1 MAWAHPP
8 CKVRA
13 EGLENKGIRCP
24 PGPGKGQSPEEEGL
38 EGVSVWGWPGHGVKG
53 RRGCLAHCPPKWTQ
67 LRGPVLCTYKLCV
80 RPCSCRLINPCFTG
94 WLRVTSVCGVG
105 VQDPLASPGAPHE
118 RTRWGKRTEGQRM
131 LNAPRS
137 DPGRGKPGELCV
149 LQTGCSERGDF
160 PRVLPGF
167 VGSSSRA
174 SPRDSVTWGHQVS
187 GPMEAAPS
195 SQAPCKGSKSQR
207 LQGIE
212 EEPLASPPLDY
223 RQYLYSLLGPERAE
237 YFLSPPALERCR
249 SPGEQGLLEA
259 VGGARAGRRRSH
271 AQDAAG
277 GPVES
282 AAARDAPA
290 GGAAPGCNQPAAGQG
305 AAHRP
310 Q

>member
-1 MAWAHPP
+1 MSPGGSPP
-8 CKVRA
+8 RP
-13 EGLENKGIRCP
+13 L
-24 PGPGKGQSPEEEGL
+24 
-38 EGVSVWGWPGHGVKG
+38 WPGLLF
-53 RRGCLAHCPPKWTQ
+53 RG
-67 LRGPVLCTYKLCV
+67 
-80 RPCSCRLINPCFTG
+80 
-94 WLRVTSVCGVG
+94 
-105 VQDPLASPGAPHE
+105 PHE
-118 RTRWGKRTEGQRM
+118 RPLRPCFQ
-131 LNAPRS
+131 LSVSAHA
-137 DPGRGKPGELCV
+137 DPGAGAFPFSTLCWWTAEES
-149 LQTGCSERGDF
+149 QTGCSERGDF